1 MFLTRRASRRT
12 PNWPKGNRL
21 KDIHCRNRGIGSF
34 VPLKLVAN
42 ADDVHR
48 AAGADEVLE

>member
-21 KDIHCRNRGIGSF
+21 KDIHCRNGGIVELCSA
-34 VPLKLVAN
+34 VKLLAN
-42 ADDVHR
+42 AD
-48 AAGADEVLE
+48 EVIE